1 LTCGSDT
8 LEKLSASE
16 RTGALRRE
24 KKLSWHTTFG
34 DISVMEPQ
42 YRKQTKRIR
51 PFVQS
56 AKVSNRGC
64 SEAKICLAHAE
75 GSKSP
80 SCGGTLQG
88 DVDGQWDAYWA
99 EHSKLVA

>member
-1 LTCGSDT
+1 VLHEKTTLSDQAI
-8 LEKLSASE
+8 LQGLNA
-16 RTGALRRE
+16 
-24 KKLSWHTTFG
+24 KLSWHTTFG